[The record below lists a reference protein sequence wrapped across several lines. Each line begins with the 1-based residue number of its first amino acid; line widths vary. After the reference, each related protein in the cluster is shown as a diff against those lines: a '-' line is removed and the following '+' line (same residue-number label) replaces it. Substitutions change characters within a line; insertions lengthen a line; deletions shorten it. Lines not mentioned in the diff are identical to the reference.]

1 MNQPY
6 GGNPMKEFRNL
17 IGLSAIA
24 VALSFTGTA
33 NAQEKPFQF
42 PGATCTAGAPYLHCP
57 DRECSSATVINQ
69 GNVVEMK
76 TRRTY
81 FLDYPC
87 DLKKGEKVTFILSL
101 HGGGSYGNWQRHYFP
116 LLDYVDKYR
125 LVVATPNSP
134 TRVWS
139 QADDEYL
146 QNIVNYVTEQ
156 VGKENIK
163 AFWLVGHSQG
173 GITSNRLVR
182 TDFFKDRVDGWLSLS
197 GGRLG
202 GNPGR
207 SSTFAPTGGGAPG
220 VAAPGAAAPGAA
232 APGGARP
239 GAPGGNNPMSSAMAA
254 LRELPTADFSHIY
267 ETGQREVDE
276 KGVPETSEWARK
288 YSCGPRLAPREV
300 EDVKAGY
307 VYDSSRLNGL
317 RPGWGLLPAPGKAQ
331 VFAYPDCKDGRV
343 VADVVRLDKG
353 HTEGLEPKV
362 TEELIKLMLSSRGG
376 KLQQI
381 TTTSAPAQ
389 EKR

>member
-1 MNQPY
+1 
-6 GGNPMKEFRNL
+6 MKESRNF
-17 IGLSAIA
+17 IGLLFAA
-24 VALSFTGTA
+24 VAALSFAGTA
-33 NAQEKPFQF
+33 SAQDHFQF
-42 PGATCTAGAPYLHCP
+42 QGAACAAGAPYLHCP
-57 DRECSSATVINQ
+57 DRECSSATVVNQ

-101 HGGGSYGNWQRHYFP
+101 HGAGSYGNWQRHYFP

-139 QADDEYL
+139 DADDEYL
-146 QNIVNYVTEQ
+146 KNIVNFVVEQ
-156 VGKENIK
+156 LGKENIK

-173 GITSNRLVR
+173 GMTSNRLVR

-207 SSTFAPTGGGAPG
+207 SATFAPT
-220 VAAPGAAAPGAA
+220 AAPANAPRPAGANPAATAA
-232 APGGARP
+232 M
-239 GAPGGNNPMSSAMAA
+239 NA
-254 LRELPTADFSHIY
+254 LRELPAAEFSHIY

-276 KGVPETSEWARK
+276 KGVPETSEWAGK
-288 YSCGPRLAPREV
+288 YSCGPRQAPKEI
-300 EDVKAGY
+300 EDAKAGY
-307 VYDSSRLNGL
+307 VYDSSRLNLL

-331 VFAYPDCKDGRV
+331 VFVYPSCKDGKV
-343 VADVVRLDKG
+343 VADIVRLEKG
-353 HTEGLEPKV
+353 HTEGLEPKI
-362 TEELIKLMLSSRGG
+362 TEELIKLMLSAPGG
-376 KLQQI
+376 KLQQGV
-381 TTTSAPAQ
+381 TTSVSPQ